1 MVGEE
6 EKEILYESVVIHAK
20 PDSATLQRY
29 ECPGDKHLDGM
40 MSIMSFKALL
50 GVAVVLAAAS

>member
-29 ECPGDKHLDGM
+29 KCPGQTLRWHD
-40 MSIMSFKALL
+40 
-50 GVAVVLAAAS
+50 VL